1 MLYCYLRL
9 NPNRNIEK
17 GTKVRIMIT
26 LQQVVDILIPIFE
39 KQGIDK
45 VTVFGSYARGDFTS
59 TSDIDMVIDSNGRLK
74 GIMFFAA
81 SDEIAKA
88 LPIKSDI
95 YEQREII
102 KDSTLYN
109 DISREGVVVYER

>member
-1 MLYCYLRL
+1 
-9 NPNRNIEK
+9 
-17 GTKVRIMIT
+17 MISLHQIVDT
-26 LQQVVDILIPIFE
+26 LKPIFE
-39 KQGIDK
+39 QRGIDK
-45 VTVFGSYARGDFTS
+45 VTVFGSYARGDFTL

-74 GIMFFAA
+74 GIGFFMV

-102 KDSTLYN
+102 KDSVLYD
-109 DISREGVVVYER
+109 DITKEGVVIYERKGS

>member
-1 MLYCYLRL
+1 
-9 NPNRNIEK
+9 
-17 GTKVRIMIT
+17 MIT
-26 LQQVVDILIPIFE
+26 LHQVVDILRPIFE

-45 VTVFGSYARGDFTS
+45 ATVFGSYARGDTTL
-59 TSDIDMVIDSNGRLK
+59 TSDIDMVIDSNGKLK
-74 GIMFFAA
+74 GIMFFAV

-102 KDSTLYN
+102 KDSALYN
-109 DISREGVVVYER
+109 AIAREGVVIYER